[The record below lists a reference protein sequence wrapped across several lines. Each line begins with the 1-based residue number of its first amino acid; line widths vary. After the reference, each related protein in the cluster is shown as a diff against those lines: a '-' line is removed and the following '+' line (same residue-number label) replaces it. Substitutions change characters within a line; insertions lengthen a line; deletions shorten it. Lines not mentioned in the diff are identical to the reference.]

1 PIFTSVASGVEQG
14 AEEKTQAGQAEA
26 VVMTKPDV
34 TKPEVTKSEKITTG
48 GTTEVGALA
57 GAVSAANVQEMA
69 AAEEPAPS
77 DEELAQAL
85 RLLTPSIGHGD
96 ISTIPSHGTLVAA
109 GQLLAEEARRDAA
122 AGPRWVAEP
131 VALSPEDAAISLEAE
146 MFRAFAVRSAA
157 TPSGEIE
164 PVRITGVSAIAAAV
178 ENRLA
183 VVELA
188 ASAKALPEQAAEH
201 ASETRSAETP
211 AVEASAEATA
221 VVSSPASPV
230 AGKNEADKIEA
241 EKAEAE
247 QKEVAAATFADVVGR
262 DLDRDIDRDMDQN
275 MGRNV
280 AGEDEVEVEAT
291 AEQNGES
298 VRGTAGALAPAVA
311 EGDSSSHIE
320 GQESM
325 GKDEKSKSGK
335 SNWHQI
341 RTAPPIPAASSDVVE
356 T

>member
-1 PIFTSVASGVEQG
+1 
-14 AEEKTQAGQAEA
+14 
-26 VVMTKPDV
+26 
-34 TKPEVTKSEKITTG
+34 
-48 GTTEVGALA
+48 
-57 GAVSAANVQEMA
+57 
-69 AAEEPAPS
+69 
-77 DEELAQAL
+77 
-85 RLLTPSIGHGD
+85 
-96 ISTIPSHGTLVAA
+96 
-109 GQLLAEEARRDAA
+109 
-122 AGPRWVAEP
+122 EP

-247 QKEVAAATFADVVGR
+247 QKDSAAKVQDEAPAEEVAAATFADVVGR
-262 DLDRDIDRDMDQN
+262 DLDRD

-320 GQESM
+320 GQECM
-325 GKDEKSKSGK
+325 GK
-335 SNWHQI
+335 
-341 RTAPPIPAASSDVVE
+341 
-356 T
+356 